1 MELQN
6 IWIGLERTMEQNGVE
21 QIDFPAEDYLPLKDY
36 GAWRV
41 AVLKYCANTRLENI
55 DWMQKHLE
63 TDEVFVLLQ
72 GNCTLLIAGKDEI
85 PGNVRTI
92 EMEPHRIYS
101 IKKGHWHNHVLD
113 EEGEVLIVEN
123 RDTSDDNSPVYHMN
137 GEEIMRMRSAVNHL

>member
-55 DWMQKHLE
+55 DWMQKR
-63 TDEVFVLLQ
+63 FR
-72 GNCTLLIAGKDEI
+72 AAKF
-85 PGNVRTI
+85 
-92 EMEPHRIYS
+92 S
-101 IKKGHWHNHVLD
+101 
-113 EEGEVLIVEN
+113 
-123 RDTSDDNSPVYHMN
+123 
-137 GEEIMRMRSAVNHL
+137 SALGSV